1 MAFCNPIYTET
12 IILKIVERGVIPA
25 IVFQTV
31 ITYDN
36 LSFCRK
42 EINMAIDYRSDTM
55 TRPSQE
61 MKEFMMRAPVGDDV
75 WGEDPTIKQFQEEV
89 ANLLGKESA
98 LFFPTATQT
107 NLAGVMAHC
116 QRGEEY
122 IVGQEAHCYKWE
134 AGGAA
139 VLGSVQP
146 QPIDL
151 EDNGTLDLEKVRY
164 YIKPNDPHH
173 AITKLLCIENT
184 QAGKVLPI
192 DYIRD
197 AGAFCEEH
205 GLGLHM
211 DGARVFNAAVA
222 LGVSVKEITTY
233 ANTITLCLS
242 KGLGC
247 PAGAVLVGDQN
258 LIKKAYRWRKML
270 GGAFRQGGLLAAAG
284 QYALA
289 NHVEALATDHSN
301 AETLAGGIRELQDSR
316 ITVNYQATNMLSVSV
331 EDPKLIKFAKER
343 DILFPNGKILRLVT
357 HRDISAED
365 IQTTLDMLK
374 EWVKNT

>member
-1 MAFCNPIYTET
+1 
-12 IILKIVERGVIPA
+12 
-25 IVFQTV
+25 
-31 ITYDN
+31 
-36 LSFCRK
+36 
-42 EINMAIDYRSDTM
+42 MAIDYRSDTM
-55 TRPSQE
+55 TRPSEQ

-75 WGEDPTIKQFQEEV
+75 WGEDPTIAQFQEEV
-89 ANLLGKESA
+89 AELLGKESA

-151 EDNGTLDLEKVRY
+151 EDDGTLNLEKVKGA
-164 YIKPNDPHH
+164 IKPDDPHH
-173 AITKLLCIENT
+173 AVTKLLCIENT

-192 DYIRD
+192 DYIRETCS
-197 AGAFCEEH
+197 FCDEH

-222 LGVSVKEITTY
+222 LGVSVRDITKY

-247 PAGAVLVGDQN
+247 PAGAVLVGDDN

-270 GGAFRQGGLLAAAG
+270 GGAFRQGGILAAAG
-284 QYALA
+284 QYALK
-289 NHVEALATDHSN
+289 NHIDGLSQDHENARVLA
-301 AETLAGGIRELQDSR
+301 EGIRAMDDPR
-316 ITVNYQATNMLSVSV
+316 ILVNYQATNMLSVSIT
-331 EDPKLIKFAKER
+331 DTSLIAFAKEK
-343 DILFPNGKILRLVT
+343 DILFPNGKTLRLVT
-357 HRDISAED
+357 HRDISEED
-365 IQTTLDMLK
+365 IQSTLTMLS
-374 EWVKNT
+374 EWK